1 MTGIKIGGIDLT
13 EEHYQCIGCGA
24 EIQVEDPDE
33 QGYLPSS
40 AFEKGK
46 EKGEFYCQRCFRLR
60 HYNELQDLQI
70 SEEVFLNRL
79 NLIAE
84 DDAFVIH
91 VIDLFDVEGTMIS
104 GLERFIQ
111 GQPYIV
117 VGNKLDLLPKSVK
130 ENRIRHWLREQLN
143 INGLHPEEVILLSA
157 TKQATLE
164 TLTSIIEKQ
173 IQHHNIYI
181 VGVTNVGKSTLIN
194 QLIKYYGGESNII
207 TTSNFPGTTL
217 DLIEIPLTDDYS
229 IIDTPGI
236 IRQSQ
241 AAHLV
246 TRASMQKLLPTK
258 PIKPRTFQLNTHQS
272 IFLGG
277 MAWIDFLQGDKTA
290 FTFYVNN
297 DLYLHRTKT
306 ENAESIYQEHLGTLL
321 SPPMENEKEDYPEL
335 TSIDIQLNADQD
347 LVISSL
353 GWVTVNKPVQLRLH
367 LPKSVHYS
375 LRQQMI

>member
-1 MTGIKIGGIDLT
+1 MT
-13 EEHYQCIGCGA
+13 EEQYQCIGCGA
-24 EIQVEDPDE
+24 EIQVEEPE
-33 QGYLPSS
+33 EKGYLPLS

-60 HYNELQDLQI
+60 HYNELQDLDI
-70 SEEVFLNRL
+70 SEELFLDRL

-84 DDAFVIH
+84 DDAFVIQ
-91 VIDLFDVEGTMIS
+91 VIDLFDIEGTVIS

-117 VGNKLDLLPKSVK
+117 VGNKLDILPKSVK
-130 ENRIRHWLREQLN
+130 ENRIRHWLKEQLY

-157 TKQATLE
+157 TKQSTLE
-164 TLTSIIEKQ
+164 TLISIIEKE
-173 IQHHNIYI
+173 IHHHNIYI

-194 QLIKYYGGESNII
+194 QLIQYYGGEANII

-217 DLIEIPLTDDYS
+217 DLIEIPLTDNNS

-246 TRASMQKLLPTK
+246 SRQSMQKLLPTK
-258 PIKPRTFQLNTHQS
+258 PIKPRTFQLNSNQS
-272 IFLGG
+272 IFFGG
-277 MAWIDFLQGDKTA
+277 MAWLDFVKGDKTA

-306 ENAESIYQEHLGTLL
+306 ENAENIYQEHIGELL
-321 SPPMENEKEDYPEL
+321 SPPMKHEVDDYPEL
-335 TSIDIQLNADQD
+335 TSIDIQLNAEQD

-353 GWVTVNKPVQLRLH
+353 GWVTVNKSVQLRLH
-367 LPKSVHYS
+367 LPKRVHYS
-375 LRQQMI
+375 IRQQMI